1 MGPCRSP
8 RSHGASSP
16 LNAFMLFES
25 LESALLSDCLELMLF
40 YLFDLLCLKIIF
52 SQTPCAGLDRRLLRM
67 LSTGKT
73 GWCLWAP
80 LALLALVPLVPSRA
94 QAQGKC
100 PNPLAFFFINTFS
113 LCSTT
118 QPPHSFLPCLTINSS
133 STLPPPLPLF
143 DVQTQS
149 NQIKWRQ

>member
-1 MGPCRSP
+1 MGPCRPP
-8 RSHGASSP
+8 RSHGASLP

-25 LESALLSDCLELMLF
+25 LESAFFSLTALSLMLF
-40 YLFDLLCLKIIF
+40 YLFELLCLKIMF
-52 SQTPCAGLDRRLLRM
+52 SLIPCAGLDRWLLRM

-100 PNPLAFFFINTFS
+100 SPPPIFLNIFS
-113 LCSTT
+113 LCPTT
-118 QPPHSFLPCLTINSS
+118 QPPHSFLPRLTINSS
-133 STLPPPLPLF
+133 STLIPPA
-143 DVQTQS
+143 S
-149 NQIKWRQ
+149 SI